1 MKELNIIRFND
12 DNHDERLWANGVY
25 IGSLSDID
33 SLIDFLVDIINENY
47 FETKEYF
54 DIVKSTSIWVCDDF
68 DNMDEDIIDNI
79 WNWFNTVDIMTSKQL
94 ELVKKKDW
102 IELNKEI

>member
-12 DNHDERLWANGVY
+12 DNHAERLWANGVY